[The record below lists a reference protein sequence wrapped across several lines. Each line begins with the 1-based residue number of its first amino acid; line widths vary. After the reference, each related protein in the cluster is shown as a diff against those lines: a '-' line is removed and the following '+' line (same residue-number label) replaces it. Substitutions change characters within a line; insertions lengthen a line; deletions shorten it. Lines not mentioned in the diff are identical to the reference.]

1 MKSKRHFGLFAAA
14 LAAVTLGSAEV
25 VRSQEATE
33 VGNATVQDE
42 ALLSADQLDE
52 LLAPVALFPD
62 TLLAQVLFAATYP
75 FDVVKAGRFVE
86 QNAALPDKD
95 RAALVETAAWD
106 PSVQA
111 LTAGFPDL
119 VTRMSDHIDW
129 TEQVGDA
136 VLVQTDDVM
145 DSVQRL
151 RDQAA
156 ETGYLTTNDAQTV
169 SVDVDNTISIA
180 PTDPNVVYV
189 PAYDPQVVYSTPAPA
204 QVVYVDDGAGTD
216 FGDALATGAIVFG
229 TAMVLDNI
237 FDDNDPWDNY
247 WRGPSHVDWNNHD
260 FNPRPNIDI
269 NGDLNIGSNNTISGG
284 NRLTNID
291 RDQVK
296 IDRDKVKIDRDGV
309 RDKVGDGGRDGAQ
322 QRIGNLDRD
331 GIDRTRD
338 RSFKPDT
345 DKRAAAR
352 DKMTARKAAGRD
364 VATLPAAV
372 TRRDQ
377 AGVQGGDA
385 KTKIAN
391 APRPAKVN
399 TPVAAR
405 NQEKIGKPAAAKRP
419 ANVSKPKA
427 ASRPAAHKA
436 PAKSSAFKQSG
447 GSRAKAAS
455 HRGKASG
462 GKRKR

>member
-1 MKSKRHFGLFAAA
+1 MKFKHHFGLFVAGF
-14 LAAVTLGSAEV
+14 AAVTLGSAEL

-33 VGNATVQDE
+33 AANAAMQDE

-52 LLAPVALFPD
+52 LLAPVALYPD
-62 TLLAQVLFAATYP
+62 TLLAQILFAATYP
-75 FDVVKAGRFVE
+75 LDVMKAGRFVE
-86 QNAALPDKD
+86 ENAALPDKD
-95 RAALVETAAWD
+95 RAALVETADWD

-119 VTRMSDHIDW
+119 VTRMTDHIDW

-247 WRGPSHVDWNNHD
+247 WRGPSHVDWNDHD
-260 FNPRPNIDI
+260 FNPRPNVDI

-291 RDQVK
+291 RD
-296 IDRDKVKIDRDGV
+296 KVKIDRDGV
-309 RDKVGDGGRDGAQ
+309 RDKVGGGGRDGAQ

-364 VATLPAAV
+364 VATLPAAGK
-372 TRRDQ
+372 RRDQ
-377 AGVQGGDA
+377 AGIKGGDA
-385 KTKIAN
+385 KTKIAS

-399 TPVAAR
+399 KPVAAR
-405 NQEKIGKPAAAKRP
+405 NHEKIGKPAAGKRP
-419 ANVSKPKA
+419 ANVSKPKI

-455 HRGKASG
+455 NRGKASG
-462 GKRKR
+462 GKRRR